1 MEKKLPHYFYL
12 LIFYLNAQLHYIL
25 ALFIHIFRL
34 IFFLSN
40 YLRVVTYRRKGRRTD
55 GSRLF
60 FSIKL
65 YSIQMELIN
74 YSNKIKYLKS
84 KFYYTLFQ
92 PMNNYKAELGCAII
106 IWKKTIKSGR
116 IYKILKCNSIRIRV
130 GNKITFSQI
139 SCWEREVLTF
149 FRLNR

>member
-1 MEKKLPHYFYL
+1 MQHYFYL

-25 ALFIHIFRL
+25 ASFIPIFRL
-34 IFFLSN
+34 NFFLSN
-40 YLRVVTYRRKGRRTD
+40 YWRVVTYRRKGGRTN

-65 YSIQMELIN
+65 YYMLLELID
-74 YSNKIKYLKS
+74 YGNKIKYLKS

-106 IWKKTIKSGR
+106 IWKKAIKSGR
-116 IYKILKCNSIRIRV
+116 IYKIKILKCNSIRIRV
-130 GNKITFSQI
+130 GNNITFSQI